1 MVPSRIPPLAR
12 YGPALRTL
20 SARFRQDQAGAT
32 AIEYTL
38 IAVVLALAVFGS
50 MSGLTSAVNTLFN
63 TVNTSFDAAR

>member
-12 YGPALRTL
+12 YGTALRAL
-20 SARFRQDQAGAT
+20 SSRFRRDQAGAT